1 VYVTAPLAKR
11 FAVPYIPDM
20 LTRWLPRRKRAGY
33 DFWCIPATGNY
44 ERDCAE
50 GERLASEYVL
60 RMQMHPRPGM
70 LGWIVRDMIA
80 KGRFSGVEVGFFQ
93 GLSAHISAKSSRPPA
108 L

>member
-11 FAVPYIPDM
+11 FATPYIHEM
-20 LTRWLPRRKRAGY
+20 LTRWLPKRGRAGY
-33 DFWCIPATGNY
+33 DFWNAAATGNY

-60 RMQMHPRPGM
+60 RMQMQPRPAM
-70 LGWIVRDMIA
+70 LGWIARDMIA

-93 GLSAHISAKSSRPPA
+93 GISAHISARSAPRPAP
-108 L
+108 